1 MTKIAINVSDH
12 SVVSPNQ
19 FIKSGDKWARYLY
32 STRMTDFGKSGKVYV
47 KWTESDSHGEYYAH
61 IFNLI
66 VIDTDYI
73 NDKEMLEYW
82 ENAGL
87 DMGELL
93 KSMDF
98 AIQSNY
104 SEKLHITKL
113 LKDYRQK
120 VDNKCSHSFNNSL
133 FECDNCGS
141 YISTS

>member
-12 SVVSPNQ
+12 SVVQPNQ

-47 KWTESDSHGEYYAH
+47 NWTESDSHGEYYAH

-66 VIDTDYI
+66 VIDTNYI

-82 ENAGL
+82 EERGL
-87 DMGELL
+87 NLAELL
-93 KSMDF
+93 NTMDM
-98 AIQSNY
+98 AILSYY
-104 SEKLHITKL
+104 SEGLHVKKL

-120 VDNKCSHSFNNSL
+120 VDN
-133 FECDNCGS
+133 
-141 YISTS
+141 YITTTS